1 MAETQTKRYPIRG
14 ALYGLL
20 LGLAV
25 WYFLQF
31 EFATFA
37 LDSQTG
43 VITRAVIVIV
53 AGMVLGVVWAY
64 VAPARKPK
72 EAVPAAP
79 VRPDGAPRARYG
91 ACSTGNRCNG
101 IHRGRRG
108 DGPARRRRI
117 AEASTTR

>member
-72 EAVPAAP
+72 GAAPMAAP
-79 VRPDGAPRARYG
+79 VPDTAPAPPETD
-91 ACSTGNRCNG
+91 ATASTG
-101 IHRGRRG
+101 
-108 DGPARRRRI
+108 DD
-117 AEASTTR
+117 EATALPDDDE

>member
-1 MAETQTKRYPIRG
+1 MAETHTKRYPIRG

-31 EFATFA
+31 EFATFGF
-37 LDSQTG
+37 DSIAG
-43 VITRAVIVIV
+43 VGTRAALVVL

-72 EAVPAAP
+72 EAAPAASHE
-79 VRPDGAPRARYG
+79 PDPAYDAPPPEA
-91 ACSTGNRCNG
+91 AAVAPA
-101 IHRGRRG
+101 G
-108 DGPARRRRI
+108 D
-117 AEASTTR
+117 AEATDLPDDDE